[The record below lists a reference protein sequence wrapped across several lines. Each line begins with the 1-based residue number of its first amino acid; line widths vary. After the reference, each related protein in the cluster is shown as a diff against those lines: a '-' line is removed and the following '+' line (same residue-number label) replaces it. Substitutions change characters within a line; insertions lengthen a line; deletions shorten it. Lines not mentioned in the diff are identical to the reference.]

1 MAGEK
6 NLILNK
12 QQILQ
17 KIKRISFEIYENNF
31 SEGEIVLAGIDE
43 KGYIFANLLKNEIE
57 SISPLKVVLV
67 KIQLDKLAGV
77 QSEVHLDIDIERL
90 KNKTVILADDVLN
103 TGRTLAYALKPFLN
117 IELNKLQTV
126 VIVDRS
132 HQLFPIAAD
141 YVGYSLAT
149 TLRERIDVVLDEQ
162 DYGVYLH

>member
-57 SISPLKVVLV
+57 SISPLKVLLV

-77 QSEVHLDIDIERL
+77 QSEVHLDIDIEQL
-90 KNKTVILADDVLN
+90 KSKTVILADDVLN

-117 IELNKLQTV
+117 IELKKLQTV

-149 TLRERIDVVLDEQ
+149 TLRERIDVVLDENE
-162 DYGVYLH
+162 YGVYLH

>member
-149 TLRERIDVVLDEQ
+149 TLRERIDVVLDDH

>member
-6 NLILNK
+6 NLILDK

-31 SEGEIVLAGIDE
+31 SEEEIVLAGIDE
-43 KGYIFANLLKNEIE
+43 KGYIFANLLKNDIE
-57 SISPLKVVLV
+57 GISPLKVMLV
-67 KIQLDKLAGV
+67 KIQLDKLANV
-77 QSEVHLDIDIERL
+77 QSEVHLDIDIEQI

-117 IELNKLQTV
+117 IELKKLQTA

-149 TLRERIDVVLDEQ
+149 TLRERIDVVLDENE
-162 DYGVYLH
+162 YGVYLH